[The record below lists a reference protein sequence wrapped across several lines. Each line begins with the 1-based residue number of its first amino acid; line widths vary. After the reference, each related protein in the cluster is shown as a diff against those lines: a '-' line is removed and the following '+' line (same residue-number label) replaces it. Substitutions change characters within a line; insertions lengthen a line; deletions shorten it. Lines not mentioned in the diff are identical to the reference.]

1 MSAQLEHVNVTV
13 SDLDRAIA
21 LLDDLF
27 DWKLRW
33 RGSSIYGGET
43 AHVGG
48 AESYLALYRHHDQ
61 EAAKQSTYHV
71 TGGLNHV
78 GVVVDD
84 LDAVEQRVK
93 DYGLKPRSHADY
105 EPGRRFYF
113 EDWDGVEYE
122 VISYA

>member
-13 SDLDRAIA
+13 SDLDRA
-21 LLDDLF
+21 LSMLHDLF
-27 DWKLRW
+27 GWELRW

-48 AESYLALYRHHDQ
+48 KDSYLALYRHHDQ
-61 EAAKQSTYHV
+61 QAAQQSTYHV